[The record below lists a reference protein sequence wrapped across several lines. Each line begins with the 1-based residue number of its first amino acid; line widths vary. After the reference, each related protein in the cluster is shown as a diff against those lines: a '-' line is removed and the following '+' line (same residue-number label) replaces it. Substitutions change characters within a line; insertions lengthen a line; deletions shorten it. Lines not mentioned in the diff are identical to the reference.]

1 MRVGQSRKALRI
13 ALIFPPAMPPTSPPL
28 GIASL
33 KSYLETSATAEVRN
47 FDLNLAYF
55 EQAFR
60 WLDNGRLRMRLQKM
74 DFKTTAQKA
83 GAARDFFCGREG
95 LSRFFDLALYNEQAR
110 IYAGFSSV
118 LNGLFDDFARKILL
132 GLPRPPLVNRFFEE
146 LIEPLKAFRPDLIGF
161 SILFSQQLFFA
172 LALAKL
178 CKGSGEPASGHRQV
192 RESVE
197 TDPVWPPNPA
207 ELPRAIGA
215 KIVFG
220 GATFSVMPDPGR
232 LLSGPLCV
240 YQGGELKEVDTS
252 RIIDYLIVGEGERGL
267 ESLARR
273 AAEANLPTCKIA
285 AGEEQRGAVA
295 GLPEA
300 LCHVPGLLHMEDGKA
315 AGNPAEAAFDLNA
328 LPAPD
333 FSDFPLD
340 QYHSPIPVLP
350 YLASRGCP
358 WRRCAFC
365 THQMTYLDYREEDAA
380 NTSDRLVALEEKYG
394 VRHFCLVDEM
404 IHPRRMDRIAV
415 NLIRRGARVYFSAY
429 ARPSGFSAGGLAKAH
444 QAGLRLLLWGLESAS
459 QRLLDLMRK
468 GTQAQKIPAILN
480 SAREAGVWNL
490 LFLIFG
496 FPTETK
502 AEWQSSLDF
511 LESCKESI
519 HALSRSRFILLEGS
533 DVFRNPKRYGVKRI
547 IDRLQRDPV
556 SIAYDYQ
563 VTEGLT
569 QEEAAVMFHESL
581 ARLSGIGRS
590 PWFGQFRDHMLLFA
604 SAARPQSG

>member
-1 MRVGQSRKALRI
+1 MSADQSRKAVRI

-28 GIASL
+28 GIAAL
-33 KSYLETSATAEVRN
+33 KPYLETSATVEVRN

-55 EQAFR
+55 EQAFQ
-60 WLDNGRLRMRLQKM
+60 WLGDGRLRMRMQKM
-74 DFKTTAQKA
+74 DFETTARKA
-83 GAARDFFCGREG
+83 AAARGFFCGKEG
-95 LSRFFDLALYNEQAR
+95 VHRFYDLALYNEKAK

-118 LNGLFDDFARKILL
+118 LNALFDDFARKILL
-132 GLPRPPLVNRFFEE
+132 GLPTPPLVNKFFEE
-146 LIEPLKAFRPDLIGF
+146 LIEPLKVFRPDLIGF

-178 CKGSGEPASGHRQV
+178 CSGESPQPDCALAKS
-192 RESVE
+192 
-197 TDPVWPPNPA
+197 
-207 ELPRAIGA
+207 PRAIGP

-220 GATFSVMPDPGR
+220 GATFSVMPDPSR
-232 LLSGPLCV
+232 LLSGPLPV
-240 YQGGELKEVDTS
+240 YHGGELKEVDAA

-273 AAEANLPTCKIA
+273 VA
-285 AGEEQRGAVA
+285 AGS
-295 GLPEA
+295 LPEVLRQA
-300 LCHVPGLLHMEDGKA
+300 PGLLHMEKGKA
-315 AGNPAEAAFDLNA
+315 VRNPAEAAFDLNA
-328 LPAPD
+328 LPLPD

-365 THQMTYLDYREEDAA
+365 THQKTYLDYREEDAA
-380 NTSDRLVALEEKYG
+380 NTSHRLSALHGKYG

-404 IHPRRMDRIAV
+404 IHPRRLDRIAAD
-415 NLIRRGARVYFSAY
+415 LIRSGAQVYFSAY
-429 ARPSGFSAGGLAKAH
+429 AKPSGFSAGTLQKSYR
-444 QAGLRLLLWGLESAS
+444 AGLRLLMWGLESAS

-468 GTQAQKIPAILN
+468 GTIAQKIPAILN
-480 SAREAGVWNL
+480 SAREAGIWNL

-502 AEWQSSLDF
+502 AEWQSTLDF
-511 LESCKESI
+511 VGSCRESV

-533 DVFRNPKRYGVKRI
+533 DVFVNPDRYGVKRI
-547 IDRLQRDPV
+547 IDRVRRDPV
-556 SIAYDYQ
+556 SIAYDYE

-569 QEEAAVMFHESL
+569 REEVEVMFQESL
-581 ARLSGIGRS
+581 ARLTGIGCS
-590 PWFGQFRDHMLLFA
+590 PWFGQLRDHMLLFA
-604 SAARPQSG
+604 SRERNDKMR

>member
-1 MRVGQSRKALRI
+1 MRVEQPRKALRI

-28 GIASL
+28 GIADL
-33 KSYLETSATAEVRN
+33 KPYLETSATVEVRN

-55 EQAFR
+55 EQAFH
-60 WLDNGRLRMRLQKM
+60 WLGDGRLRMRMQKM
-74 DFKTTAQKA
+74 DFETTAQKA
-83 GAARDFFCGREG
+83 AAARNFFCGKEG
-95 LSRFFDLALYNEQAR
+95 VHRFFDLALYNEQAR

-118 LNGLFDDFARKILL
+118 LNGLFDNFARKILL

-146 LIEPLKAFRPDLIGF
+146 LIEPVKDFRPDLIGF
-161 SILFSQQLFFA
+161 SVLFSQQLFFA

-178 CKGSGEPASGHRQV
+178 CKVSGEPLRPDCAAR
-192 RESVE
+192 
-197 TDPVWPPNPA
+197 PPHSAKFPC
-207 ELPRAIGA
+207 AIGA

-232 LLSGPLCV
+232 LLSGPLSV
-240 YQGGELKEVDTS
+240 NTGGELREVDTG
-252 RIIDYLIVGEGERGL
+252 RLIDYLIVGEGERGL
-267 ESLARR
+267 ESLA
-273 AAEANLPTCKIA
+273 NSLS
-285 AGEEQRGAVA
+285 AGSGKNASGSAFCR
-295 GLPEA
+295 
-300 LCHVPGLLHMEDGKA
+300 LCRVPGLLHMKDGKA
-315 AGNPAEAAFDLNA
+315 AINPAEAAFDLNA
-328 LPAPD
+328 MPLPD

-365 THQMTYLDYREEDAA
+365 THQKTYLDYREEDAA
-380 NTSDRLVALEEKYG
+380 NTADRFSALQEKYG

-415 NLIRRGARVYFSAY
+415 DLIRRGVQVYFSAY
-429 ARPSGFSAGGLAKAH
+429 ARPSGFSAKTLENAH
-444 QAGLRLLLWGLESAS
+444 RAGLRLLMWGLESAS

-468 GTQAQKIPAILN
+468 GTIAQKIPPILN

-490 LFLIFG
+490 LFVIFG

-502 AEWQSSLDF
+502 AEWQSTLDF
-511 LESCKESI
+511 IESCRESV

-533 DVFRNPKRYGVKRI
+533 DAFVHPERYGVRRV
-547 IDRLQRDPV
+547 IDRPQRDPV
-556 SIAYDYQ
+556 SIAYDYE

-569 QEEAAVMFHESL
+569 QEEAAVMFQESL

-604 SAARPQSG
+604 SRQKEEPLQPCGTGPLNSTPPDSA